1 MIENNTC
8 SELEWTLFLKPLSK
22 KRVFQHNVLKVKT
35 VWLTSPRVLI
45 HLSTISFF
53 KLKKITMKNFLAP
66 LSCRALLAMT
76 AAFLTL
82 STLATAQITMPS
94 ASTTTSV
101 KQPVGMT
108 EITLDYSRPS
118 AKGRKVMGEL
128 VPFGAMWRTGANQPT
143 KFTTTDSITV
153 SGIGLPKGTYV
164 IMTKPGK
171 DAWEVMFNK
180 NPKAN
185 ATNGEMLFPADNVVS
200 VSVPVKNSDMKVET
214 FTMGIGNITNASAT
228 LDIMWENTVVSIPF
242 TNDIDSK
249 IMAQIK
255 QKLDGPTQSEYFA
268 MSQYYLDSGKDAS
281 KALEFV
287 DKALAKGEM
296 YWMLRHKSLVQAKLG
311 DKAGAVAT
319 AKKSLA
325 AAMEAKNMDYVRM
338 NEKSIAEWVK

>member
-1 MIENNTC
+1 
-8 SELEWTLFLKPLSK
+8 
-22 KRVFQHNVLKVKT
+22 
-35 VWLTSPRVLI
+35 
-45 HLSTISFF
+45 
-53 KLKKITMKNFLAP
+53 MKNFLGP
-66 LSCRALLAMT
+66 LSI

-82 STLATAQITMPS
+82 SVAATAQITMPA

-143 KFTTTDSITV
+143 KFTTSDSITV
-153 SGIGLPKGTYV
+153 SGIGLAKGTYI

-185 ATNGEMLFPADNVVS
+185 ATDETALFPADNVVS
-200 VSVPVKNSDMKVET
+200 IKVPVKTMDLKVET
-214 FTMGIGNITNASAT
+214 FTMGIGNITNTSAT
-228 LDIMWENTVVSIPF
+228 LDIMWENTLISIPF

-255 QKLDGPTQSEYFA
+255 QKLDGPTQGDYYA
-268 MSQYYLDSGKDAS
+268 MSQYYFDSGKELP

-287 DKALAKGEM
+287 DKALAKGERF
-296 YWMLRHKSLVQAKLG
+296 WMLRHKSLVMAKMG
-311 DKAGAVAT
+311 DKKGAIEA

-325 AAMEAKNMDYVRM
+325 AATEAKNMDYVRM
-338 NEKSIAEWVK
+338 NEKSIAEWMK

>member
-1 MIENNTC
+1 
-8 SELEWTLFLKPLSK
+8 
-22 KRVFQHNVLKVKT
+22 
-35 VWLTSPRVLI
+35 
-45 HLSTISFF
+45 
-53 KLKKITMKNFLAP
+53 MKNFLAV
-66 LSCRALLAMT
+66 
-76 AAFLTL
+76 AFLAFT
-82 STLATAQITMPS
+82 TVATAQITMPA

-128 VPFGAMWRTGANQPT
+128 VPFGAIWRTGANQPT

-153 SGIGLPKGTYV
+153 SGIGLAKGTYV

-171 DAWEVMFNK
+171 DSWEVMFNK

-185 ATNGEMLFPADNVVS
+185 ATNPDALYPADNVVS
-200 VSVPVKNSDMKVET
+200 ITVPTTKTAVTVET
-214 FTMGIGNITNASAT
+214 FTIGIGNITNKSAT
-228 LDIMWENTVVSIPF
+228 LDIMWENTAVSIPF

-255 QKLDGPTQSEYFA
+255 QKLDGPSQADYYA
-268 MSQYYLDSGKDAS
+268 MSQYYFESVKDNA

-287 DKALAKGEM
+287 DKAFTKGDAAF
-296 YWMLRHKSLVQAKLG
+296 WMLRHKSLVQAKLG
-311 DKAGAVAT
+311 DKKGAIET

-325 AAMEAKNMDYVRM
+325 AATTAKNQDYVRM
-338 NEKSIAEWVK
+338 NEASIAEWSK

>member
-1 MIENNTC
+1 MKNV
-8 SELEWTLFLKPLSK
+8 LGPLS
-22 KRVFQHNVLKVKT
+22 
-35 VWLTSPRVLI
+35 I
-45 HLSTISFF
+45 
-53 KLKKITMKNFLAP
+53 
-66 LSCRALLAMT
+66 
-76 AAFLTL
+76 AAFLAFT
-82 STLATAQITMPS
+82 TVATAQITMP
-94 ASTTTSV
+94 APSTTAQV

-118 AKGRKVMGEL
+118 AKGRKIMGEI

-153 SGIGLPKGTYV
+153 GGKGLAKGTYV

-185 ATNGEMLFPADNVVS
+185 ATDDKALFPEDNVVS
-200 VSVPVKNSDMKVET
+200 ISVPAMKTGMMVET
-214 FTMGIGNITNASAT
+214 FTMGINNITNTSAT
-228 LDIMWENTVVSIPF
+228 LDIMWENTAVSVPF

-255 QKLDGPTQSEYFA
+255 QKLDGPTQGDYYA
-268 MSQYYLDSGKDAS
+268 MSQYYFDSGKETA

-287 DKALAKGEM
+287 DKALAKGERF
-296 YWMLRHKSLVQAKLG
+296 WMLRHKSLVLAKMG
-311 DKAGAVAT
+311 DKKGAIET

-325 AAMEAKNMDYVRM
+325 AATEAKNMDYVRM
-338 NEKSIAEWVK
+338 NEKSIAEWMK

>member
-1 MIENNTC
+1 
-8 SELEWTLFLKPLSK
+8 
-22 KRVFQHNVLKVKT
+22 
-35 VWLTSPRVLI
+35 
-45 HLSTISFF
+45 
-53 KLKKITMKNFLAP
+53 MKNFLAP
-66 LSCRALLAMT
+66 LSIAAILAFT
-76 AAFLTL
+76 TV
-82 STLATAQITMPS
+82 ATAQITMPA
-94 ASTTTSV
+94 ASTTAQV

-118 AKGRKVMGEL
+118 AKGRKIMGEI

-153 SGIGLPKGTYV
+153 AGKGLAKGTYV

-185 ATNGEMLFPADNVVS
+185 ATDDKALFPEDNVVS
-200 VSVPVKNSDMKVET
+200 ISVPAMKTGMMVET
-214 FTMGIGNITNASAT
+214 FTMGIGNITNTSAT
-228 LDIMWENTVVSIPF
+228 LDIMWENTAVSIPF

-255 QKLDGPTQSEYFA
+255 QKLDGPTQNDYFA

-287 DKALAKGEM
+287 DKALAKGERF
-296 YWMLRHKSLVQAKLG
+296 WMLRHKSLVQAKLG
-311 DKAGAVAT
+311 DKKGAIET

-325 AAMEAKNMDYVRM
+325 SATEAKNMDYVRM
-338 NEKSIAEWVK
+338 NEKSIAEWMK